1 MNIPDLYHY
10 FLKSTGVSTDTRTL
24 EKGNLFFCLKG
35 ENFNGNQFIQNALDG
50 GASFVV
56 YDDKKFTPKSSN
68 AIYVENSLVAL
79 QALAKHH
86 RNQFDIPVLGLTGSN
101 GKTTTK
107 ELINAVLSQNFEV
120 MATHGNLNNHI
131 GVPLTLLRIKSS
143 TQIAIIEM
151 GANHR
156 EEIAFLSELARPT
169 LGYITNFGKAHLE
182 GFGGE
187 EGVIK
192 GKSELY
198 AFLKLNDGKALVNGD
213 DEKQLLQSRELNRF
227 VFGKNATVD
236 LQLTINTNENGFCV
250 VHVNEVEMPSQLTG
264 EYNFGNLN
272 AAVAFGV
279 FFELSLNQIKKGI
292 VSYSPTNNRSQ
303 WKSTLKNRLLLDAY
317 NANPTSMLA
326 ALNAFA
332 KVKGENKV
340 VVLGD
345 MLELGPYCASEH
357 QSIVEHVMDLELSAV
372 FLVGPA
378 FSATRYPSNFM
389 AFKATH
395 EIKAYLEKHA
405 VEGATILLKGSRGIA
420 LEQLLDLL

>member
-10 FLKSTGVSTDTRTL
+10 FLKSTGVSTDSRTL

-56 YDDKKFTPKSSN
+56 YDDKKFTPESSN

-292 VSYSPTNNRSQ
+292 VSYAPTNNRSQ

-326 ALNAFA
+326 ALNAFV
-332 KVKGENKV
+332 KVKGKIKLWYWEI
-340 VVLGD
+340 
-345 MLELGPYCASEH
+345 C
-357 QSIVEHVMDLELSAV
+357 LS
-372 FLVGPA
+372 LVHTVHP
-378 FSATRYPSNFM
+378 N
-389 AFKATH
+389 
-395 EIKAYLEKHA
+395 IN
-405 VEGATILLKGSRGIA
+405 LL
-420 LEQLLDLL
+420 LNT

>member
-10 FLKSTGVSTDTRTL
+10 FLKSTGVSTDSRTL

-56 YDDKKFTPKSSN
+56 YDDKKFTPESSN

-292 VSYSPTNNRSQ
+292 VSYAPTNNRSQ

-326 ALNAFA
+326 ALNAFV
-332 KVKGENKV
+332 KVKGKNKV

-345 MLELGPYCASEH
+345 MLELGSYSASEH
-357 QSIVEHVMDLELSAV
+357 QSIVEHVIDLELSAV

-389 AFKATH
+389 AFKATQ

-405 VEGATILLKGSRGIA
+405 IEEATILLKGSRGIA

>member
-68 AIYVENSLVAL
+68 AIYVKNSLVAL
-79 QALAKHH
+79 QALAKYH

-120 MATHGNLNNHI
+120 IATHGNLNNHI

-236 LQLTINTNENGFCV
+236 LQLTIKTNENGFCV
-250 VHVNEVEMPSQLTG
+250 VHVNEVEMPSKLTG

-279 FFELSLNQIKKGI
+279 FFEISLNQIKKGI
-292 VSYSPTNNRSQ
+292 VNYSPTNNRSQ

-345 MLELGPYCASEH
+345 MLELGPYSASEH
-357 QSIVEHVMDLELSAV
+357 QSIVEHVMNLELSAV

-378 FSATRYPSNFM
+378 FSATRYPSNFR
-389 AFKATH
+389 AFKTTQ

-420 LEQLLDLL
+420 LEQLLNLL

>member
-56 YDDKKFTPKSSN
+56 YDDKKFIPESSN
-68 AIYVENSLVAL
+68 VIYVENSLVAL

-227 VFGKNATVD
+227 VFSKNATVD
-236 LQLTINTNENGFCV
+236 LQLTNATNENGLCV

-272 AAVAFGV
+272 VAVAFGV

-340 VVLGD
+340 VILGD
-345 MLELGPYCASEH
+345 MLELGMYSASEH
-357 QSIVEHVMDLELSAV
+357 QSIVEHVMNLELSTV

-378 FSATRYPSNFM
+378 FSATRYPSNFKS
-389 AFKATH
+389 FKATH
-395 EIKAYLEKHA
+395 EVKTYLEKHA
-405 VEGATILLKGSRGIA
+405 LEEATILLKGSRGIA